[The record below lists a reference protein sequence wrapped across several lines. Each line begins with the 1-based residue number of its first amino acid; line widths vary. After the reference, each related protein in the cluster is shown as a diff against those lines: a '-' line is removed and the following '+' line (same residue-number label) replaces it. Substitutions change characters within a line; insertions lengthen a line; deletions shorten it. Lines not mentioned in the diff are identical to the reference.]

1 MNKPTLTTYMTRAG
15 IRSNRELAKLTGIAC
30 RTLDRIVEDPR
41 RARGYQ
47 LDDIGEA
54 CGMTA
59 EEVGSL
65 ILKR

>member
-1 MNKPTLTTYMTRAG
+1 MNQPTLTTYMTRAG

-47 LDDIGEA
+47 LDTIGET

-59 EEVGSL
+59 EEIGKLVMRG
-65 ILKR
+65 

>member
-1 MNKPTLTTYMTRAG
+1 MNQPTLTTYMTRAG

-47 LDDIGEA
+47 LDTIGEA
-54 CGMTA
+54 CGMNDA
-59 EEVGSL
+59 EIGS
-65 ILKR
+65 IVHRR